1 MKKLPKKFTPIVFA
15 FFMSFF
21 MSTFMS
27 GVITLINTGFNAGF
41 FARWGH
47 AWILALPAAFF
58 VALVAR
64 PLVVKMVA
72 LTVE

>member
-1 MKKLPKKFTPIVFA
+1 MKKLPKKFTPLVVA

-21 MSTFMS
+21 MSAFMS
-27 GVITLINTGFNAGF
+27 GVITLINTGFNDGYF
-41 FARWGH
+41 LRWGQ

-58 VALVAR
+58 VAYAAR
-64 PLVVKMVA
+64 PLVMKMVA